1 MKMRLINWTG
11 FPGQVAMTLPE
22 VMVTMA
28 ISSLCLAGFLTLHI
42 FSIRMNHITAV
53 KLGASDQARDVIS
66 RLIADIRQSGNVKVG
81 QGSATTFVEPGT
93 NQPLRGN
100 AVMIYPNKT
109 NTNVWV
115 RYYWDSADAT
125 VKRVTSSN
133 ATPQVL
139 VEGVTNQYVFA
150 IERFTGQVLTNS
162 NDKRVVGVTLQ
173 YNKLVFPS
181 AAIGG
186 GGLFDFYQVRTK
198 IARRTIE

>member
-1 MKMRLINWTG
+1 MKMHVTG
-11 FPGQVAMTLPE
+11 TNVCVRQIAMTLPE

-28 ISSLCLAGFLTLHI
+28 IFSLCLAGFLALHI

-66 RLIADIRQSGNVKVG
+66 DLMTDIRHSGDVKVG

-93 NQPLRGN
+93 NQALRGN

-115 RYYWDSADAT
+115 RYYWDSSDLA
-125 VKRVTSSN
+125 VKRVTSSD
-133 ATPQVL
+133 PKPRIL
-139 VEGVTNQYVFA
+139 VEGITNQHVFTV
-150 IERFTGQVLTNS
+150 ESFNGQVLTNS
-162 NDKRVVGVTLQ
+162 NDKRVVGVTLR

-181 AAIGG
+181 AAIGR

-198 IARRTIE
+198 VARRTIE